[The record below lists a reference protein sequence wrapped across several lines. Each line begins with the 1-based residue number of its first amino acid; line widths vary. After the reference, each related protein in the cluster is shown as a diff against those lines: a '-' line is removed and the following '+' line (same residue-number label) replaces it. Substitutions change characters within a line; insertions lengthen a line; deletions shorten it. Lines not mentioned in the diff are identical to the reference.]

1 MQLARVACSVVQ
13 FGPFHLVNIQFWTM
27 LISYLHKFEVK
38 NLLSKKIETEIEREI
53 VV

>member
-1 MQLARVACSVVQ
+1 
-13 FGPFHLVNIQFWTM
+13 M

-53 VV
+53 VVW